1 MSPSSV
7 FHPLS
12 SNCASCCGGRLGTRK
27 RRRLDSQATNAF
39 IPPLLIGALPS
50 DRSRRLQ
57 NPPRSE
63 PTKSHACILKASVP
77 YFSIMLKGSRHDA
90 PETRIGRVDEPGRAC
105 RRRRPDARPA
115 RRGPDGP
122 GRDPTSGARFLHFRG
137 ANLSSSRETA
147 PSRRRGTA
155 RALLCSATAG
165 GSARQPSSWIAMPI
179 RARSEASR
187 RAAGSVGVPP

>member
-115 RRGPDGP
+115 RPWTRRPWARSYVRRALP
-122 GRDPTSGARFLHFRG
+122 PLQRCQFIFEPRDCTIEASGDCPRPPVQRD
-137 ANLSSSRETA
+137 
-147 PSRRRGTA
+147 SRRFGKTTIIVDCDAYPGT
-155 RALLCSATAG
+155 L
-165 GSARQPSSWIAMPI
+165 
-179 RARSEASR
+179 
-187 RAAGSVGVPP
+187 